1 AAAGARRSGSPE
13 AMAAHEDL
21 QPVHVPGDRL
31 GAIQSEYLQRLH
43 ELMQAG
49 QTPEPQDRRFS
60 GQAWQ
65 GPFAWT
71 ANLYLLNA
79 EFMKRLAESV
89 EGGNAKARER
99 IRFATQQWIDAASP
113 ANFLLTNP
121 EAQQRLV
128 ETRGES
134 L

>member
-1 AAAGARRSGSPE
+1 
-13 AMAAHEDL
+13 
-21 QPVHVPGDRL
+21 
-31 GAIQSEYLQRLH
+31 
-43 ELMQAG
+43 
-49 QTPEPQDRRFS
+49 DRRFS
-60 GQAWQ
+60 GAAWQ

-134 L
+134 LRSGMQNLFADLQRGRISHTDETAFEVGNNVATSPGSVVYQNELIQLIQY